1 VVDIAKEVKIA
12 IKAVNPKIAHL
23 TFSKFAFPDS

>member
-1 VVDIAKEVKIA
+1 VVDIEVKIA

-23 TFSKFAFPDS
+23 TFSKFAFPDF